1 MFFRGLLEGV
11 ETVQSALHQDAE
23 LIPCVATHSWTLSV
37 SLSLSACLS
46 LSWGSPVLP
55 VLGTVPLLPEL
66 SVYSHFCGST
76 LPQLHTEKYRSI
88 FYKQMETQFY
98 PNMSTHAIRLN
109 PTPRREKGEKVTD
122 ALPLALPKGGLPRV
136 FLIFLLKSHLCNIF
150 HNQRKRIKGRF
161 SEGPLAVTF
170 ALRTCLAPLP
180 AQGNSSH
187 S

>member
-1 MFFRGLLEGV
+1 MLQHTVGL
-11 ETVQSALHQDAE
+11 
-23 LIPCVATHSWTLSV
+23 
-37 SLSLSACLS
+37 SLSLSLS
-46 LSWGSPVLP
+46 RPVYHYPGAARSFLFWGQFLFFRNY
-55 VLGTVPLLPEL
+55 LFTHT
-66 SVYSHFCGST
+66 SVDPPFPSYTQRNIDPYFTNRWRLNFTPTC
-76 LPQLHTEKYRSI
+76 QLT
-88 FYKQMETQFY
+88 T
-98 PNMSTHAIRLN
+98 AIRLN

-150 HNQRKRIKGRF
+150 HNQRKRIKGGF